1 MAEPGLEHGQRRHRL
16 GVEQAHA
23 GALGQVVS
31 AGGGA
36 VQLGQADLPGPDPGD
51 LQRAAHHPV
60 DMAAVLAGGGQAAG
74 VAGAEAAEQ
83 SGQRCRPRF
92 AAEQGGAVAL
102 AEDQAI
108 ALGVEGPV
116 GAAGA
121 GQVEGAEALLGDG
134 AGRLEG
140 QHQHLLVHTAGEQP
154 RAIQQAVGRAGA
166 GGVEGEGLGEA
177 MALAQALGQQVER
190 GGVFEVEAAFG
201 SGPCLQ
207 LGDVQRGAGDDQQ
220 TVAGR
225 GVAQRLMQQA
235 IQARVGRLRASYGE
249 VGAWLLQFMQ
259 QEGCRLRPAVG
270 QQIVC
275 RRAQV
280 GAQGAVQGAAL
291 QVDGDHCWLRIKAAI
306 SAMLARILRPSLA
319 PSMRTP

>member
-1 MAEPGLEHGQRRHRL
+1 MAEPGLEHGQWRHRRRI
-16 GVEQAHA
+16 EQAHA
-23 GALGQVVS
+23 GALGQVVG

-36 VQLGQADLPGPDPGD
+36 VQLGQADLPGLDLGD
-51 LQRAAHHPV
+51 LQGAAHHPV

-74 VAGAEAAEQ
+74 VAGAETAEQ
-83 SGQRCRPRF
+83 SGQWCRPRF

-116 GAAGA
+116 GAAGT

-134 AGRLEG
+134 AGRFEG
-140 QHQHLLVHTAGEQP
+140 QHQHLFVCAAGEQ
-154 RAIQQAVGRAGA
+154 ASAVQQAIGGAGA
-166 GGVEGEGLGEA
+166 GSVESEGIGKA
-177 MALAQALGQQVER
+177 MALAQPLGHQVQR
-190 GGVFEVEAAFG
+190 RGVFEAEATVGCHLGF
-201 SGPCLQ
+201 Q

-220 TVAGR
+220 AVAGR
-225 GVAQRLMQQA
+225 RIAQGFAQQA
-235 IQARVGRLRASYGE
+235 IQACIQRLVSGDGE
-249 VGAWLLQFMQ
+249 VGARLLQFVQ
-259 QEGCRLRPAVG
+259 LEGRRLRPTVG
-270 QQIVC
+270 QQVA
-275 RRAQV
+275 RRVAQV

-291 QVDGDHCWLRIKAAI
+291 QVDRGHFDCRIKAAI